1 MLEGVIGNNV
11 KELPQCT
18 AKTKLL
24 YGIWFL
30 WNHTRELFLCA
41 VHTREWMNRKE
52 TATLLPLK
60 HTFSVSL
67 RPPPANK
74 YFYSFTIISTQLL

>member
-41 VHTREWMNRKE
+41 VHTREWM
-52 TATLLPLK
+52 
-60 HTFSVSL
+60 
-67 RPPPANK
+67 
-74 YFYSFTIISTQLL
+74 